1 MHYNYLGTNKGRSK
15 CYGQWETQSF
25 SGRSRKHIFSICHR
39 VLLQCRA
46 AEVGVTAIGGT
57 IYGYIR
63 VSTREQN
70 EDRQVIALRGV
81 GIPEKNVYMDKQSGK
96 DFNRPQYKKL
106 LRKLKKDDLLY
117 IKSIDRLGRNYA
129 EILEQWRIL
138 TKEKGIDIVVL
149 DMPLL
154 DTRRGKDLM
163 GTFLS
168 DIVLQVL
175 SFVAENERSNIRQR
189 QAEGIAAAKARG
201 VRFGRPP
208 KPLPAGFHSAYQ
220 NWKAG
225 KITGTAAAKECGMP
239 MSTFRY
245 RAEIYEKAKL
255 L

>member
-1 MHYNYLGTNKGRSK
+1 VPNN
-15 CYGQWETQSF
+15 
-25 SGRSRKHIFSICHR
+25 
-39 VLLQCRA
+39 
-46 AEVGVTAIGGT
+46 

-63 VSTREQN
+63 VSTADQN
-70 EDRQVIALRGV
+70 EDRQLIAMRELS
-81 GIPEKNVYMDKQSGK
+81 IPEKNLFVEKQSGK
-96 DFNRPQYKKL
+96 DFQRPKYKKL
-106 LRKLKKDDLLY
+106 VRRLKQDDLLY
-117 IKSIDRLGRNYA
+117 IKSIDRLGRNYK

-175 SFVAENERSNIRQR
+175 SFVAENERTNIRQR
-189 QAEGIAAAKARG
+189 QKEGIAAAKARG

-208 KPLPAGFHSAYQ
+208 RPLPENYHSAYQ
-220 NWKAG
+220 RWKAG
-225 KITGTAAAKECGMP
+225 AITGTAAAKECGMP
-239 MSTFRY
+239 LSTFRY